1 MEHSSEVK
9 PQNVGQQVVDEHL
22 RNLRRLL
29 PDERVAAWSEQ
40 RYAEARAAHAR
51 QRSIDNELRQAEV
64 SRQKKELKLR
74 MNKQKVLLKEQIERE
89 AKEKREQERIAK
101 LERQRMAAMSEAYH
115 PNGIP
120 PPPPLPFSTM
130 PDFCVWIEQHNSQP
144 VVYYDFARPGDARV
158 EFKPRNL

>member
-115 PNGIP
+115 PGGIP

-130 PDFCVWIEQHNSQP
+130 PDLCVWIEQHSSQP